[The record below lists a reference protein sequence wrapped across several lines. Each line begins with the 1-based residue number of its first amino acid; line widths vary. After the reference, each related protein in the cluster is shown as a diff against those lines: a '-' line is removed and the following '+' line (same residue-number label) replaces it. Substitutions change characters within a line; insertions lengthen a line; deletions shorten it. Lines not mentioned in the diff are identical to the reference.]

1 MKKIVSIVL
10 LYCLCMPILAQQLDY
25 SDSVNWYTKSF
36 SRDKTKVDVF
46 YLLPTCVT
54 AWENEDGQTQ
64 YNADDRNL
72 SHLEAWKLS
81 CELAQGIFGEGTNF
95 YLPYYRQTTFGAP
108 DEGQR
113 GDSIRAIAV
122 NDVINSFDYYLTNY
136 NQGRRFILAGFSQG
150 ALMLIHLLKH
160 MDDATYNRMIAAYA
174 IGGCVTSEDIMNKH
188 VKLAQGEKDKG
199 VVICFNT
206 VADMKKETHTNLL
219 FPKNIACINPINW
232 TTGTKKAILKD
243 KKTPIEPDDPNFPY
257 GTAVVPAKKNKKV
270 TVRINPRKKLLVVKG
285 LSLERYHLD
294 FMDDMFPLGYLHLQ
308 EPFFYAEHLKRNMKV
323 RSAE

>member
-1 MKKIVSIVL
+1 MKKILSIIFL
-10 LYCLCMPILAQQLDY
+10 SWLCIPILAQQLDY
-25 SDSVNWYTKSF
+25 SNPDNWYTKAVSPNQ
-36 SRDKTKVDVF
+36 TQVDVF

-54 AWENEDGQTQ
+54 AWENEQGQTI
-64 YNADDRNL
+64 YNADIKNK
-72 SHLEAWKLS
+72 SHLDAFKLS
-81 CELAQGIFGEGTNF
+81 CELAQDIFGEGTNF

-108 DEGQR
+108 DEGEQ
-113 GDSIRAIAV
+113 GDSIRAIAIK
-122 NDVINSFDYYLTNY
+122 DVIDSFDYYLANY

-150 ALMLIHLLKH
+150 ALMLVHLLKH

-174 IGGCVTSEDIMNKH
+174 IGGSITKEDLLHKH

-206 VADMKKETHTNLL
+206 VADMKKNTHSNLL
-219 FPKNIACINPINW
+219 FPNNIACINPVNW
-232 TTGTKKAILKD
+232 TTGTKKAILKA
-243 KKTPIEPDDPNFPY
+243 KNTPVEQDDPNFPY

-270 TVRINPRKKLLVVKG
+270 TVRINLEKKLLVVKG

-294 FMDDMFPLGYLHLQ
+294 FMNDMFPLGYLHLQ
-308 EPFFYAEHLKRNMKV
+308 EPFFYAEHLKKNIKV